1 MYPLT
6 QRQGEEEDEIERW
19 YSLSKIDSLFTK
31 KRTRDGEREEEV
43 ERER

>member
-19 YSLSKIDSLFTK
+19 YSLSKID
-31 KRTRDGEREEEV
+31 
-43 ERER
+43 